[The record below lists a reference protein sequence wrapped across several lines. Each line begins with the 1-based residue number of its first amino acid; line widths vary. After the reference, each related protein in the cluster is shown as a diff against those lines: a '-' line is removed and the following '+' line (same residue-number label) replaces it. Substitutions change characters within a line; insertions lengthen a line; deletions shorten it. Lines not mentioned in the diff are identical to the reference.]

1 MADSQ
6 SKTAPDGP
14 SAPPFVDIHCHM
26 LPGIDDGAANWRES
40 LAMGRMAAADGF
52 QTVIVTP
59 HQLGN
64 FSQNT
69 GDDIRQRVHEL
80 QRFFDRHEVALTILP
95 GGDVRIEPDMVARLR
110 AGEVVSLADLRR
122 HVLLELPHELYLPL
136 EGVLDEL
143 LDAGMIGILSHPE
156 RNHGLLEKP
165 RIVEKL
171 VDRGCL
177 MQVTAGSLL
186 GTFGPKSQDF
196 SEWMLS
202 LGLVHFLA
210 TDAHSSTNRRP
221 LLGRAF
227 ERAAKLAN
235 WSTAVALCFDHPRA
249 VAEGRDVDA
258 GRMPI
263 ATNGRRRKKAA

>member
-1 MADSQ
+1 MADTQ
-6 SKTAPDGP
+6 SRAP

-26 LPGIDDGAANWRES
+26 LPGIDDGAASWRES
-40 LAMGRMAAADGF
+40 LAMGRMAAADGIE
-52 QTVIVTP
+52 TVIVTP
-59 HQLGN
+59 HQLGG
-64 FSQNT
+64 FSHNR
-69 GDDIRQRVHEL
+69 GDDIRERVDEL
-80 QRFFDRHEVALTILP
+80 QRFFDRHNVALNILP
-95 GGDVRIEPDMVARLR
+95 GGDVRIEPDLIARLQT
-110 AGEVVSLADLRR
+110 GEVVSLADHRR

-143 LDAGMIGILSHPE
+143 LEAGAIGILSHPE
-156 RNHGLLEKP
+156 RNHGLLDQP
-165 RIVEKL
+165 RIVEAL

-186 GTFGPKSQDF
+186 GTFGPKSQAF

-227 ERAAKLAN
+227 DRAAKLAG
-235 WSTAVALCFDHPRA
+235 WSTAVALCCDHPRA
-249 VAEGRDVDA
+249 VAEGRDVEA
-258 GRMPI
+258 GRI
-263 ATNGRRRKKAA
+263 LTTTSTRRGRKAA